1 MQAMRPL
8 VLLLM
13 SFVSAI
19 SYAQGS
25 APIYGGFGPGLL
37 DYQGNVGP
45 AKIGLT
51 FVIDTSATPHGSY
64 FYFKYLKDIPLK
76 GSFASDGFV
85 LNEYDQGGKV
95 SGTFHLK
102 ISTEG
107 VDAKGE
113 KTPNLGN
120 TSILT
125 GTWTS
130 ADNSRSF
137 PVKLKQVGW
146 MSGSEG
152 HRYEAFGSDADVEGR
167 IQRFYTDVQHGNKQA
182 AAALVS
188 YPLRVNALKL
198 TIKDQRQFLA
208 DYDLVFTSDFVRCL
222 QQYPPHNLFVNAQ
235 GIMLGQ
241 GELWFDEHGLMSVN
255 ACTPAQ
261 GASH

>member
-1 MQAMRPL
+1 MQAMRPF

-13 SFVSAI
+13 SFVCAI
-19 SYAQGS
+19 SYAQGG
-25 APIYGGFGPGLL
+25 APIYGGFGAGLL

-51 FVIDTSATPHGSY
+51 FVTDASAAPYGSY

-76 GSFASDGFV
+76 GSFAPDGFV
-85 LNEYDQGGKV
+85 LNEYDQSGKS

-107 VDAKGE
+107 VGTEAK
-113 KTPNLGN
+113 KPLNLGN

-130 ADNSRSF
+130 ADGSRTL

-152 HRYEAFGSDADVEGR
+152 HRYGAFGSDADVERR
-167 IQRFYTDVQHGNKQA
+167 IQSFYADVQHGNKQA

-188 YPLRVNALKL
+188 YPLRANALKL
-198 TIKDQRQFLA
+198 TIKDQKQFLT
-208 DYDLVFTSDFVRCL
+208 DYDRVFTPDFVRCL

-255 ACTPAQ
+255 ACTSAQ
-261 GASH
+261 AH